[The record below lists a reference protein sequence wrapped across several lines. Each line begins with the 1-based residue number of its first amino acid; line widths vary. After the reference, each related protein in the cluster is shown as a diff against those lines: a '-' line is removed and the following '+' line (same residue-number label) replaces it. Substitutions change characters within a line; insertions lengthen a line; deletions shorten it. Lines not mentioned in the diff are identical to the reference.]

1 MHKYLLVGIGCA
13 SVLLGTGCRDPYSG
27 AITPAD
33 VQASNIN
40 VHSHLD
46 FESSYVSP
54 GHAGRMRMITAI
66 NTVAEAVGPCKLRI
80 DEAQTISQ
88 ARDEDHPES
97 GPVRHTIRKCALDL
111 SGLSGSSVHVVS
123 QSLSGIASDADGGNP
138 MDMQSP
144 AISAVMVDD
153 PQRVDCHMEDMAGNH
168 IADSARRSDLQLI
181 FTVEAEAQVT
191 ADSLRE
197 TAGSCSQ

>member
-1 MHKYLLVGIGCA
+1 MHKHLSVGILCV
-13 SVLLGTGCRDPYSG
+13 SVLLVTGCRDRHFG

-54 GHAGRMRMITAI
+54 GHAGRARMTTTID
-66 NTVAEAVGPCKLRI
+66 TVAEAIGPCKLRVE
-80 DEAQTISQ
+80 EAQTISQ
-88 ARDEDHPES
+88 VRDEDHPES
-97 GPVRHTIRKCALDL
+97 IPSERTMRKCVLDL
-111 SGLSGSSVHVVS
+111 SGLSGSSVYLRT
-123 QSLSGIASDADGGNP
+123 QSMSDVADDGNTR
-138 MDMQSP
+138 DAQSP

-153 PQRVDCHMEDMAGNH
+153 PQRVDCHREDMAGKRVP
-168 IADSARRSDLQLI
+168 DSVKGSDLQLI
-181 FTVEAEAQVT
+181 FTAEAEAKVT